1 MARYGE
7 SNAKDLIA
15 RFIDSI
21 GIHDEQGVVPF
32 VRSWPS
38 IAGRDVAAHSQVLDI
53 KNGALIVGVDHP
65 AWLQRLH
72 MDRDRIVARVK
83 REFPTL
89 GVRYLHMT
97 VVDHLDPTVQPSVER
112 SEEHGEPSSEAV
124 DSEAPTA
131 GKLPGTDDASIADDV
146 PAAEDAPS
154 ADEDAAFQDQLMRLK
169 EAIERKNP
177 DQ

>member
-1 MARYGE
+1 MAGYGE

-32 VRSWPS
+32 VRSWPN

-53 KNGALIVGVDHP
+53 KNRAIVVGVDHP

-72 MDRDRIVARVK
+72 MERDRIVARVQ
-83 REFPTL
+83 REFPSL
-89 GVRYLHMT
+89 GVRYLHLT
-97 VVDHLDPTVQPSVER
+97 VVDRLDPSIQPSL
-112 SEEHGEPSSEAV
+112 EPSEASSSSRPAHPAQPIRSQQDTAQNT
-124 DSEAPTA
+124 DSESD
-131 GKLPGTDDASIADDV
+131 LPD
-146 PAAEDAPS
+146 
-154 ADEDAAFQDQLMRLK
+154 ADEDTAFQDQLMRLK
-169 EAIERKNP
+169 NAIERKNP